1 MSDVAIYFDFEFYVH
16 RCNEPGF
23 ASDYIKIKE
32 IKEVLIGHAFSN
44 NLSLPSD
51 SENTMLFVYMLRFLA
66 TLTQTYKTGLC
77 FKIDLIKTSYVGF
90 YITIDKLAQKQL

>member
-23 ASDYIKIKE
+23 ASDYINIKE

-44 NLSLPSD
+44 HLSLPSD
-51 SENTMLFVYMLRFLA
+51 SENTM
-66 TLTQTYKTGLC
+66 
-77 FKIDLIKTSYVGF
+77 
-90 YITIDKLAQKQL
+90 

>member
-16 RCNEPGF
+16 RCNKPGF

-44 NLSLPSD
+44 HLSQPSD
-51 SENTMLFVYMLRFLA
+51 SEIKCSLYVHDAVFGYINTDV
-66 TLTQTYKTGLC
+66 
-77 FKIDLIKTSYVGF
+77 
-90 YITIDKLAQKQL
+90 

>member
-32 IKEVLIGHAFSN
+32 IKEVLIGHALSN
-44 NLSLPSD
+44 HLSLPSD
-51 SENTMLFVYMLRFLA
+51 SEI
-66 TLTQTYKTGLC
+66 K
-77 FKIDLIKTSYVGF
+77 LINSM
-90 YITIDKLAQKQL
+90 